1 MITIERINLFAISLP
16 VFILI
21 TAIFF
26 GGSAVMLAL
35 LSTII
40 TGFIQ
45 VTLGLILLVCTNGN
59 AQLIRYV
66 TFVTIYFLALYAQ
79 STLFALLR
87 LPRTDVLEQLFYI
100 FSVATPVALAI
111 YFTKI
116 IYDISLKTQ
125 KKQL

>member
-1 MITIERINLFAISLP
+1 MKAIERIILFAISLP

-21 TAIFF
+21 TAVFF

-45 VTLGLILLVCTNGN
+45 VTLGLILLVCTDGN
-59 AQLIRYV
+59 AQLIRYI

-79 STLFALLR
+79 SAFALFKL
-87 LPRTDVLEQLFYI
+87 TQTAVFEQLFYV
-100 FSVATPVALAI
+100 FSVAAPIALAI

-125 KKQL
+125 KK